1 MVIPVDLAF
10 VGAKLHGMRS
20 RVYEGPRL
28 DALRSLHNVFD
39 MIAAVSPTLD
49 VTSRM
54 RFEQHLV
61 REHVSALGRI
71 AVYLTGANADF
82 FDWQLERYRLENLKV
97 LLRGWKTR
105 QAPAE
110 VKSRLVELSTD
121 YALPVD
127 KILAAADIGD
137 IARLVPVKPFARE
150 ISRRAAQFDD
160 TKKLFAVEA
169 GLDAVH
175 LAELC
180 RRAGSLAAGDRSE
193 VSELLGFEV
202 LMVDVLF
209 AMRARLNYDLAA
221 EEVRE
226 FLVTDAPCAPPG
238 HEFAVMLEGKTFAE
252 MLRAAPRAKMLVGP
266 GPDVAGLEE
275 FQQRLWE
282 RLYRLAN
289 RLFTRS
295 SLHMGVVE
303 AFYYIK
309 RVELNNLIRV
319 AELLRQEV
327 PPAEMA
333 RRLIRLA

>member
-1 MVIPVDLAF
+1 
-10 VGAKLHGMRS
+10 
-20 RVYEGPRL
+20 
-28 DALRSLHNVFD
+28 
-39 MIAAVSPTLD
+39 
-49 VTSRM
+49 
-54 RFEQHLV
+54 
-61 REHVSALGRI
+61 
-71 AVYLTGANADF
+71 
-82 FDWQLERYRLENLKV
+82 
-97 LLRGWKTR
+97 
-105 QAPAE
+105 
-110 VKSRLVELSTD
+110 
-121 YALPVD
+121 
-127 KILAAADIGD
+127 
-137 IARLVPVKPFARE
+137 
-150 ISRRAAQFDD
+150 
-160 TKKLFAVEA
+160 
-169 GLDAVH
+169 
-175 LAELC
+175 
-180 RRAGSLAAGDRSE
+180 
-193 VSELLGFEV
+193 
-202 LMVDVLF
+202 MVDVLF

-226 FLVTDAPCAPPG
+226 FLVTDVPPAPPG
-238 HEFAVMLEGKTFAE
+238 WEFAVMLEGKTFAE

-319 AELLRQEV
+319 VELLRQEV